1 MKPNIHPNY
10 QPTTFTCT
18 CGAVFQ
24 THSVLG
30 GDRNL
35 EICSQCHP
43 FFSGK
48 GRMFDSAGR
57 IDKFKKR
64 YNR

>member
-1 MKPNIHPNY
+1 
-10 QPTTFTCT
+10 
-18 CGAVFQ
+18 VFQ